1 MTANYHTH
9 TPRCRHAS
17 GSENEYIE
25 KALSRGLEILGF
37 SDHTPYL
44 FPGDY
49 YSTFRMFPEQTEDYF
64 TTIERMKKEYAGK
77 ITIYSGLEAEY
88 YPKHFSALIDLIKP
102 YHPDYLI
109 LGQHFTRNEYDGHYS
124 GTPTEDESILQA
136 YVDQLIEGIST
147 GLYSYIAHPDLIN
160 YVGDEGYTRSTSDVS
175 AKRRRS
181 SGYRSR

>member
-25 KALSRGLEILGF
+25 KALSRGLEVLGF

-88 YPKHFSALIDLIKP
+88 YPKHFSALIDLI
-102 YHPDYLI
+102 
-109 LGQHFTRNEYDGHYS
+109 
-124 GTPTEDESILQA
+124 
-136 YVDQLIEGIST
+136 
-147 GLYSYIAHPDLIN
+147 
-160 YVGDEGYTRSTSDVS
+160 
-175 AKRRRS
+175 
-181 SGYRSR
+181 